1 MSNISNKMDEAIAVA
16 NRRMS
21 ENDAFVP
28 QTNPNINTDIADKS
42 DKALNIDNPD
52 NLSEDTM
59 NEIFGFKKEK
69 KQFTGNI
76 VMTDDDIDA
85 NETDEMKN
93 EIFSNQT
100 MDSSEMSKKGLRA
113 SISKLPELKMDDV
126 YEVIPNIE
134 GDDRE
139 KVAEMLFNEISEYRD
154 RAMKQ
159 YGWTAE
165 EADHAAATRLVSRGK
180 EVNNKY
186 MHDHPVT
193 TITID
198 KEKVDTVEFTEEEK
212 KKLDVSRAIRLVA
225 VENTKLNSL
234 KVSKIPTKIDKVAF
248 LRNIDA
254 AIASYRV
261 PLPVM
266 GDYAQ
271 FTGAQSLQMAT
282 IFGDDDETVVES
294 VSKKAQLCYDR
305 FFGSVSLRKYDDENK
320 IIMSYNDFIN
330 SVAFNDLDMML
341 YAVYVASTPEEQEIR
356 MRCGN
361 PTCKKNYDC
370 KFNAKTVIQRKEF
383 PEWAQNRIDDIMG
396 HTNNV
401 DYLQNLGREWKTE
414 TMYESPYTGNIYA
427 IAQPTIAR
435 VIDVFNYVSDDENY
449 GAYNSLFMT
458 IINSMYIKL
467 DQLDENGNEYVQVTY
482 DDDREALK
490 VAISQIPDRDLKI
503 LSRMY
508 ADMIYTKTITIGNE
522 SDLTLPLKIFPK
534 CPHCG
539 QDSENYL
546 FLEHLVFLKARN
558 LSVEMM

>member
-42 DKALNIDNPD
+42 DKVLNIDNPD

-69 KQFTGNI
+69 KQFSGNI

-85 NETDEMKN
+85 DETDEMKN

-113 SISKLPELKMDDV
+113 NISKLPELKMDDV

-383 PEWAQNRIDDIMG
+383 PEWAQNRIDDIMA

>member
-1 MSNISNKMDEAIAVA
+1 MSTVSNKMDDAIAEA
-16 NRRMS
+16 NRRMN
-21 ENDAFVP
+21 EEDAFAP
-28 QTNPNINTDIADKS
+28 QKLPEVNSDISKKS
-42 DKALNIDNPD
+42 APHPD
-52 NLSEDTM
+52 GLTEDTM
-59 NEIFGFKKEK
+59 NEIFGIPEDK
-69 KQFTGNI
+69 KQFTGNV
-76 VMTDDDIDA
+76 VMTDDDISS
-85 NETDEMKN
+85 EEDEMKK
-93 EIFSNQT
+93 EIFSEEELDAPET
-100 MDSSEMSKKGLRA
+100 SKKNLRHET
-113 SISKLPELKMDDV
+113 SNLPEMKLEDV
-126 YEVIPNIE
+126 YAVIPNIE

-139 KVAEMLFNEISEYRD
+139 KVAEMLFNEISEYRNK
-154 RAMKQ
+154 AMKQ

-193 TITID
+193 TVTID
-198 KEKVDTVEFTEEEK
+198 KERVDDVVFTEDEK

-271 FTGAQSLQMAT
+271 FVGAQSMQMAT
-282 IFGDDDETVVES
+282 IFGDENDPVVES
-294 VSKKAQLCYDR
+294 ISKKAQLCYDR
-305 FFGSVSLRKYDDENK
+305 FFGSMSLRKYDDEHK
-320 IIMSYNDFIN
+320 IILSYNDFIN
-330 SVAFNDLDMML
+330 SVAYNDLEMML

-361 PTCKKNYDC
+361 PSCKKNYDC
-370 KFNAKTVIQRKEF
+370 KFNAKTVIQRKEL
-383 PEWAQNRIDDIMG
+383 PEWAQNRIDDIMS

-401 DYLQNLGREWKTE
+401 DYLQKLGREWKTE

-427 IAQPTIAR
+427 VAQPTIAR
-435 VIDVFNYVSDDENY
+435 VLDVFNYVSDDDQY
-449 GAYNSLFMT
+449 GSYNALFMT
-458 IINSMYIKL
+458 IINSIYIKL
-467 DQLDENGNEYVQVTY
+467 DHPDENGNDYVQVTY
-482 DDDREALK
+482 DDDQEALK

-503 LSRMY
+503 LSKLYGDMMY
-508 ADMIYTKTITIGNE
+508 TQNIRIG
-522 SDLTLPLKIFPK
+522 SDTEITLPLKIYPK

-546 FLEHLVFLKARN
+546 YLEHLVFLKAQN
-558 LSVEMM
+558 LSAEMI

>member
-76 VMTDDDIDA
+76 VMTDDDIDTD
-85 NETDEMKN
+85 ETDEMKN

-113 SISKLPELKMDDV
+113 SISKLPKLKMDDV

-383 PEWAQNRIDDIMG
+383 PEWAQNRIDDIMA

>member
-1 MSNISNKMDEAIAVA
+1 MSTVSNKMDDAIAEA
-16 NRRMS
+16 NRRMN
-21 ENDAFVP
+21 EEDAFAP
-28 QTNPNINTDIADKS
+28 QKLPEVNSDISKKS
-42 DKALNIDNPD
+42 APHPD
-52 NLSEDTM
+52 GLTEDTV
-59 NEIFGFKKEK
+59 NEIFGIPEDK
-69 KQFTGNI
+69 KQFTGNV
-76 VMTDDDIDA
+76 VMTDDDISS
-85 NETDEMKN
+85 EEDEMKK
-93 EIFSNQT
+93 EIFSEEELDAPET
-100 MDSSEMSKKGLRA
+100 SKKNLRHET
-113 SISKLPELKMDDV
+113 SNLPEMKLEDV
-126 YEVIPNIE
+126 YAVIPNIE

-139 KVAEMLFNEISEYRD
+139 KVAEMLFNEISEYRNK
-154 RAMKQ
+154 AMKQ

-193 TITID
+193 TVTID
-198 KEKVDTVEFTEEEK
+198 KERVDDVVFTEDEK

-271 FTGAQSLQMAT
+271 FVGAQSMQMAT
-282 IFGDDDETVVES
+282 IFGDENDPVVES
-294 VSKKAQLCYDR
+294 ISKKAQLCYDR
-305 FFGSVSLRKYDDENK
+305 FFGSMSLRKYDDEHK
-320 IIMSYNDFIN
+320 IILSYNDFIN
-330 SVAFNDLDMML
+330 SVAYNDLEMML

-361 PTCKKNYDC
+361 PSCKKNYDC
-370 KFNAKTVIQRKEF
+370 KFNAKTVIQRKEL
-383 PEWAQNRIDDIMG
+383 PEWAQNRIDDIMS

-401 DYLQNLGREWKTE
+401 DYLQKLGREWKTE

-427 IAQPTIAR
+427 VAQPTIAR
-435 VIDVFNYVSDDENY
+435 VLDVFNYVSDDDQY
-449 GAYNSLFMT
+449 GSYNALFMT
-458 IINSMYIKL
+458 IINSIYIKL
-467 DQLDENGNEYVQVTY
+467 DHPDENGNDYVQVTY
-482 DDDREALK
+482 DDDQEALK

-503 LSRMY
+503 LSKLYGDMMY
-508 ADMIYTKTITIGNE
+508 TQNIRIG
-522 SDLTLPLKIFPK
+522 SDTEITLPLKIYPK

-546 FLEHLVFLKARN
+546 YLEHLVFLKAQN
-558 LSVEMM
+558 LSAEMI

>member
-1 MSNISNKMDEAIAVA
+1 MSTVSNKMDDAIAEA
-16 NRRMS
+16 NRRMN
-21 ENDAFVP
+21 EEDAFAP
-28 QTNPNINTDIADKS
+28 QKLPEVNSDISKKS
-42 DKALNIDNPD
+42 APHPD
-52 NLSEDTM
+52 GLTEDTM
-59 NEIFGFKKEK
+59 NEIFGIPEDK
-69 KQFTGNI
+69 KQFTGNV
-76 VMTDDDIDA
+76 VMTDDDISS
-85 NETDEMKN
+85 EEDEMKK
-93 EIFSNQT
+93 EIFSEEELDAPET
-100 MDSSEMSKKGLRA
+100 SKKNLRHET
-113 SISKLPELKMDDV
+113 SNLPEMKLEDV
-126 YEVIPNIE
+126 YAVIPNIE

-139 KVAEMLFNEISEYRD
+139 KVAEMLFNEISEYRNK
-154 RAMKQ
+154 AMKQ

-193 TITID
+193 TVTID
-198 KEKVDTVEFTEEEK
+198 KERVDDVAFTEDEK

-225 VENTKLNSL
+225 VENTKLNTL

-271 FTGAQSLQMAT
+271 FVGAQSMQMAT
-282 IFGDDDETVVES
+282 IFGDENDPVVES
-294 VSKKAQLCYDR
+294 ISKKAQLCYDR
-305 FFGSVSLRKYDDENK
+305 FFGSMSLRKYDDEHK
-320 IIMSYNDFIN
+320 IILSYNDFIN
-330 SVAFNDLDMML
+330 SVAYNDLEMML

-361 PTCKKNYDC
+361 PSCKKNYDC
-370 KFNAKTVIQRKEF
+370 KFNAKTVIQRKEL
-383 PEWAQNRIDDIMG
+383 PEWAQNRIDDIMS

-401 DYLQNLGREWKTE
+401 DYLQKLGREWKTE

-427 IAQPTIAR
+427 VAQPTIAR
-435 VIDVFNYVSDDENY
+435 VLDVFNYVSDDDQY
-449 GAYNSLFMT
+449 GSYNALFMT
-458 IINSMYIKL
+458 IINSIYIKL
-467 DQLDENGNEYVQVTY
+467 DHPDENGNDYVQVTY
-482 DDDREALK
+482 DDDQEALK

-503 LSRMY
+503 LSKLYGDMMY
-508 ADMIYTKTITIGNE
+508 TQNIRIG
-522 SDLTLPLKIFPK
+522 SDTEITLPLKIYPK

-546 FLEHLVFLKARN
+546 YLEHLVFLKAQN
-558 LSVEMM
+558 LSAEMI

>member
-1 MSNISNKMDEAIAVA
+1 
-16 NRRMS
+16 
-21 ENDAFVP
+21 
-28 QTNPNINTDIADKS
+28 
-42 DKALNIDNPD
+42 
-52 NLSEDTM
+52 
-59 NEIFGFKKEK
+59 
-69 KQFTGNI
+69 
-76 VMTDDDIDA
+76 
-85 NETDEMKN
+85 
-93 EIFSNQT
+93 
-100 MDSSEMSKKGLRA
+100 
-113 SISKLPELKMDDV
+113 
-126 YEVIPNIE
+126 
-134 GDDRE
+134 
-139 KVAEMLFNEISEYRD
+139 
-154 RAMKQ
+154 
-159 YGWTAE
+159 
-165 EADHAAATRLVSRGK
+165 
-180 EVNNKY
+180 
-186 MHDHPVT
+186 
-193 TITID
+193 
-198 KEKVDTVEFTEEEK
+198 
-212 KKLDVSRAIRLVA
+212 
-225 VENTKLNSL
+225 
-234 KVSKIPTKIDKVAF
+234 
-248 LRNIDA
+248 
-254 AIASYRV
+254 
-261 PLPVM
+261 
-266 GDYAQ
+266 
-271 FTGAQSLQMAT
+271 
-282 IFGDDDETVVES
+282 
-294 VSKKAQLCYDR
+294 
-305 FFGSVSLRKYDDENK
+305 
-320 IIMSYNDFIN
+320 MSYNDFIN

-383 PEWAQNRIDDIMG
+383 PEWAQNRIDDIMA

-522 SDLTLPLKIFPK
+522 SDLTLPLKIFQK

>member
-42 DKALNIDNPD
+42 DKVLNIDNPD

-69 KQFTGNI
+69 KQFSGNI

-85 NETDEMKN
+85 DETDEMKN

-113 SISKLPELKMDDV
+113 NISKLPELKMDDV

-330 SVAFNDLDMML
+330 
-341 YAVYVASTPEEQEIR
+341 
-356 MRCGN
+356 
-361 PTCKKNYDC
+361 
-370 KFNAKTVIQRKEF
+370 
-383 PEWAQNRIDDIMG
+383 
-396 HTNNV
+396 
-401 DYLQNLGREWKTE
+401 
-414 TMYESPYTGNIYA
+414 
-427 IAQPTIAR
+427 
-435 VIDVFNYVSDDENY
+435 
-449 GAYNSLFMT
+449 
-458 IINSMYIKL
+458 
-467 DQLDENGNEYVQVTY
+467 
-482 DDDREALK
+482 
-490 VAISQIPDRDLKI
+490 
-503 LSRMY
+503 
-508 ADMIYTKTITIGNE
+508 
-522 SDLTLPLKIFPK
+522 
-534 CPHCG
+534 
-539 QDSENYL
+539 
-546 FLEHLVFLKARN
+546 
-558 LSVEMM
+558 

>member
-42 DKALNIDNPD
+42 DKVLNIDNPD

-85 NETDEMKN
+85 DETDEMKN

-113 SISKLPELKMDDV
+113 NISKLPELKMDDV

-383 PEWAQNRIDDIMG
+383 PEWAQNRIDDIMA